1 MLKMTPFDLLVCV
14 LVAVCAWTDL
24 RSKKI
29 SNRVLLPFAVA
40 GIFLHI
46 YFSGWGGLLEGL
58 AGFATGLLLL
68 IIPFLLRQMGGGDV
82 KLLAVVGLLKGPLFA
97 AAVFLGAALAGGLLA
112 CLSLARRK
120 RLLAVL
126 QALGYT
132 VVFRLV
138 RAPVPYPFG
147 TLEETAPGE
156 TLPYGVAVAAGV
168 LAAFL
173 LEAGLGW

>member
-1 MLKMTPFDLLVCV
+1 MTPFDLLVCV
-14 LVAVCAWTDL
+14 LAAVCAWTDL

-29 SNRVLLPFAVA
+29 SNRVLLSFAAA

-82 KLLAVVGLLKGPLFA
+82 KLLAVVGLLKGPPFVLS
-97 AAVFLGAALAGGLLA
+97 VFLWGALAGGILA
-112 CLSLARRK
+112 CLSLVRRK

-132 VVFRLV
+132 VIFRLA
-138 RAPVPYPFG
+138 RAPAPYPFG
-147 TLEETAPGE
+147 TLEETASEE

-173 LEAGLGW
+173 LEAKLGW